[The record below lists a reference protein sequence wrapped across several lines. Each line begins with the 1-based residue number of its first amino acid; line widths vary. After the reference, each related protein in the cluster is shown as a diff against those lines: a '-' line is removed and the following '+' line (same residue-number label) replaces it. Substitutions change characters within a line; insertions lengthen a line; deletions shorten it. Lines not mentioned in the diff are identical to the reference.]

1 MKNDNLNILLN
12 LIKSQCY
19 EYRDSPFK
27 LSSGHYSNHYFD
39 CRNLLSSPNGF
50 NLVGKVMA
58 EILITKILN
67 GKTYPDNL
75 DNYFPRCE
83 LTPYETCYRV
93 VNVQAIG
100 GMAVGSISVSNAI
113 MANLLYKHNINI
125 NTFYVRKIDKSH
137 GKAGR
142 VVGMVEKGV
151 KVIIVDD
158 VITTGHSINAAIEFI
173 QSERNSIVVAV
184 LSIIDRQEGGS
195 ETITEKYNIPV
206 ISAFTMTDILGIKGK
221 I

>member
-1 MKNDNLNILLN
+1 MKNDNVSTLLD
-12 LIKSQCY
+12 LIRTTCY
-19 EYRDSPFK
+19 EYRSTPFK
-27 LSSGHYSNHYFD
+27 LSSGKFSNHYFD

-113 MANLLYKHNINI
+113 MANLLYKHNIDI
-125 NTFYVRKIDKSH
+125 NTFYVRKISKDH
-137 GKAGR
+137 GKAEK
-142 VVGMVEKGV
+142 VVG
-151 KVIIVDD
+151 II
-158 VITTGHSINAAIEFI
+158 
-173 QSERNSIVVAV
+173 ERNSKVVVIDDVLTSGQSIRDTIEAVQEERQAVVVAV
-184 LSIIDRQEGGS
+184 LVVIDREEGGS
-195 ETITEKYNIPV
+195 DFIKNKFNIPV
-206 ISAFTMTDILGIKGK
+206 ISVFTKTDILGVKDK
-221 I
+221 Y

>member
-1 MKNDNLNILLN
+1 MKNDNVSTLLD
-12 LIKSQCY
+12 LIRTTCY
-19 EYRDSPFK
+19 EYRSTPFK
-27 LSSGHYSNHYFD
+27 LSSGKFSNHYFD

-113 MANLLYKHNINI
+113 MANLLYKHNIDI
-125 NTFYVRKIDKSH
+125 NTFYVRKVDKSH
-137 GKAGR
+137 GKAGK
-142 VVGMVEKGV
+142 VVG
-151 KVIIVDD
+151 II
-158 VITTGHSINAAIEFI
+158 
-173 QSERNSIVVAV
+173 ERNSKVVVIDDVLTTGQSISDTIEAVQEERQAVVVAV
-184 LSIIDRQEGGS
+184 LVVIDREEGGS
-195 ETITEKYNIPV
+195 DFIKNKFNIPV
-206 ISAFTMTDILGIKGK
+206 ISVFTKTDILGVKDK
-221 I
+221 Y

>member
-1 MKNDNLNILLN
+1 MKNNNLNILLD

-39 CRNLLSSPNGF
+39 FRNLLSSPDGF
-50 NLVGKVMA
+50 YYVGEVLS
-58 EILITKILN
+58 EILIKQILN
-67 GKTYPDNL
+67 NKIYPIDM
-75 DNYFPRCE
+75 DNYIPKCRM
-83 LTPYETCYRV
+83 TPYETCYKSLDI
-93 VNVQAIG
+93 QAIG

-113 MANLLYKHNINI
+113 LANLLYKHNINI
-125 NTFYVRKIDKSH
+125 NTFYVRKVDKSH

-151 KVIIVDD
+151 KVTIVDD
-158 VITTGHSINAAIEFI
+158 VITTGRSINAAIEFI

-206 ISAFTMTDILGIKGK
+206 ISAFTMTDILGVEDKN
-221 I
+221 

>member
-1 MKNDNLNILLN
+1 MKNDNVSTLLD
-12 LIKSQCY
+12 LIRTTCY

-83 LTPYETCYRV
+83 LTPYETCYKSLDIK
-93 VNVQAIG
+93 AIG
-100 GMAVGSISVSNAI
+100 GMATGSIPVAYSI
-113 MANLLYKHNINI
+113 MTALYQKNIDI

>member
-1 MKNDNLNILLN
+1 MKNDNVSTLLD
-12 LIKSQCY
+12 LIRTTCY
-19 EYRDSPFK
+19 EYRSTPFK
-27 LSSGHYSNHYFD
+27 LSSGKFSNHYFD

-113 MANLLYKHNINI
+113 MANLLYKHNIDI
-125 NTFYVRKIDKSH
+125 NTFYVRKVDKSH
-137 GKAGR
+137 GKAGK
-142 VVGMVEKGV
+142 VVG
-151 KVIIVDD
+151 II
-158 VITTGHSINAAIEFI
+158 
-173 QSERNSIVVAV
+173 ERNSKVVVIDDVLTSGQSISDTIEAVQEERQAVVVAV
-184 LSIIDRQEGGS
+184 LVVIDREEGGS
-195 ETITEKYNIPV
+195 DFIKNKFNIPV
-206 ISAFTMTDILGIKGK
+206 ISVFTKTDILGVKDK
-221 I
+221 Y

>member
-100 GMAVGSISVSNAI
+100 GMATGSIPVAYSI
-113 MANLLYKHNINI
+113 MTALYQKNIDI

-137 GKAGR
+137 GKAGK
-142 VVGMVEKGV
+142 VVG
-151 KVIIVDD
+151 II
-158 VITTGHSINAAIEFI
+158 
-173 QSERNSIVVAV
+173 ERNSKVVVIDDVLTSGQSIRDTIEAVREERQAVVVAV
-184 LSIIDRQEGGS
+184 LVVIDREEGGKDDIIS
-195 ETITEKYNIPV
+195 KFNIPV
-206 ISAFTMTDILGIKGK
+206 ISVFTKTDILGVKDRN
-221 I
+221 

>member
-1 MKNDNLNILLN
+1 MKNDNVSTLLD
-12 LIKSQCY
+12 LIRTTCY
-19 EYRDSPFK
+19 EYRSTPFK
-27 LSSGHYSNHYFD
+27 LSSGKFSNHYFD

-100 GMAVGSISVSNAI
+100 GMATGSIPVAYSI
-113 MANLLYKHNINI
+113 MTALYQKNIDI